1 MRLRPAAFLPCLLL
15 ATAAIAQAPVAGKG
29 AGAAAKP
36 DPVALVAQAEKQLGK
51 KDADVEAAVL
61 LLWQA
66 LDELALTPASTVR
79 DATALSARFLLQQH
93 DPREGERRK
102 THASIA
108 KQQVELATAYRLKKW
123 LDTATTRV
131 DAADRFD
138 RDAGTKER
146 AAIAAARPKDKP
158 IPAKPATAPAKAAP
172 AAPSLLQKAQAEFA
186 VGSWV
191 EADGGVRLAP
201 LTPDAATINEWV
213 SRAAHADHEVALEFR
228 PLEAGRK
235 FDVALCVGLGILPDS
250 NAYSGVRLHLAYD
263 PDGDQIGV
271 QTIQLIRGAHSALAD
286 VWHPATKSADGWRR
300 LAVRVQGESLRVFV
314 DETDYGT
321 SAAKGAVRGKV
332 GMMNG
337 MSGRTTCGLE
347 IRNLRIAP
355 LPADAPTDDELK
367 AKAAADDRDA
377 ITRLVDDGKALA
389 DKKQPEAA
397 AAKLREALARIDAMD
412 AGVLRDALR
421 SGVEPQ
427 LDKADP
433 LAPRRRKTA
442 QAIAAELVAL
452 ADQYAAADW
461 PRAAEQVVAQAA
473 AFDPVGVAARVESAR
488 AAVQQWNIAQATARA
503 AELQPPADDGAVL
516 REWFAKGRKLDTS
529 AGGFAIDGAAARV
542 DVLAPD
548 TLAAWLPHP
557 LAPKAQQAAISVRLA
572 ANDASAGLVVD
583 AVDQTNY
590 TIVVLTRRK
599 AGLQLAVFR
608 FAGRAWT
615 MLAHREAP
623 LDAWRLDGWHRLSI
637 TSNDVGITARF
648 GDAEVKVARAVLGRA
663 TGLVGLFAS
672 NSGAQPIACEVRA
685 FEVAK

>member
-1 MRLRPAAFLPCLLL
+1 MRPSLAAFLPCLLC
-15 ATAAIAQAPVAGKG
+15 ATATAQAPAAGKD
-29 AGAAAKP
+29 AGAPTKT
-36 DPVALVAQAEKQLGK
+36 DPVAMVAQAEKQLGK
-51 KDADVEAAVL
+51 KDADVEAAAL

-66 LDELALTPASTVR
+66 LDELATTPASTVR
-79 DATALSARFLLQQH
+79 DATAMSARFLLQQH
-93 DPREGERRK
+93 DPREAERRK
-102 THASIA
+102 AHASLA
-108 KQQVELATAYRLKKW
+108 KQQVELATAYRQRKW

-138 RDAGTKER
+138 RDAGVKER

-158 IPAKPATAPAKAAP
+158 TTAKPANAPAKAVP
-172 AAPSLLQKAQAEFA
+172 AAPSLLQKTQAEFV

-201 LTPDAATINEWV
+201 LTPDAGTINEWV
-213 SRAAHADHEVALEFR
+213 SRATHADHEVALEFR

-235 FDVALCVGLGILPDS
+235 FDLALCVGLGILPDS
-250 NAYSGVRLHLAYD
+250 NVYSGVRLHLAYD
-263 PDGDQIGV
+263 PDDDQIGV
-271 QTIQLIRGAHSALAD
+271 QTLQLVRGAHTQIAD
-286 VWHPATKSADGWRR
+286 VWHAASKTTDGWRR
-300 LAVRVQGESLRVFV
+300 LAVRVQGASLRVFV
-314 DETDYGT
+314 DETDYGAN
-321 SAAKGAVRGKV
+321 AAKGDVRGKV

-337 MSGRTTCGLE
+337 MAGRQTCGLE

-367 AKAAADDRDA
+367 AKSEADNRDA

-412 AGVLRDALR
+412 AGVLRDSLR
-421 SGVEPQ
+421 GGVEPQ

-442 QAIAAELVAL
+442 QTSAAELVAL
-452 ADQYAAADW
+452 ADLYAAAGW
-461 PRAAEQVVAQAA
+461 ARAAEQVVAQAA
-473 AFDPVGVAARVESAR
+473 AFDPIGTTARAATAR
-488 AAVQQWNIAQATARA
+488 AAVPQWNIAQATARA

-529 AGGFAIDGAAARV
+529 AGGFVVDGATARV
-542 DVLAPD
+542 DVIEPD
-548 TLAAWLPHP
+548 ALAAWLPQP
-557 LAPKAQQAAISVRLA
+557 LAPKAQQAALSVRLA
-572 ANDASAGLVVD
+572 ANETSAGLVVD

-590 TIVVLTRRK
+590 TIAVVTRRK
-599 AGLQLAVFR
+599 AGLQVAVYR

-615 MLAHREAP
+615 PLAHRDLP
-623 LDAWRLDGWHRLSI
+623 LDAWRLDGWHRLTV
-637 TSNDVGITARF
+637 TSNETGITARC

-672 NSGAQPIACEVRA
+672 NSSAQPVACEVRA
-685 FEVAK
+685 FAVGP

>member
-1 MRLRPAAFLPCLLL
+1 MRRRPAALLPQLLL
-15 ATAAIAQAPVAGKG
+15 AAAATAQAPAAGKD
-29 AGAAAKP
+29 AGATAKA
-36 DPVALVAQAEKQLGK
+36 DPVAMVAQAEKQLGK
-51 KDADVEAAVL
+51 KDADVEAAVM

-66 LDELALTPASTVR
+66 LDELAAAPASTVR

-102 THASIA
+102 AHASIA
-108 KQQVELATAYRLKKW
+108 KQQLDLATAYRLKKW

-131 DAADRFD
+131 DAAERFE
-138 RDAGTKER
+138 RDAGSKER

-158 IPAKPATAPAKAAP
+158 ATGKPASAPAKPAS

-186 VGSWV
+186 VGSWT
-191 EADGGVRLAP
+191 EIDGGVRLAP
-201 LTPDAATINEWV
+201 LTPDASTINEWV
-213 SRAAHADHEVALEFR
+213 SRATHADHEVALEFR

-250 NAYSGVRLHLAYD
+250 NVYSGVRLHLAYD
-263 PDGDQIGV
+263 PEGDQIGV
-271 QTIQLIRGAHSALAD
+271 QTIQLVRGAHAALAD
-286 VWHPATKSADGWRR
+286 VWHPATKTADGWRR

-314 DETDYGT
+314 DETDYGAST
-321 SAAKGAVRGKV
+321 AKGDVRGKI

-355 LPADAPTDDELK
+355 LPADAPTDAELK

-377 ITRLVDDGKALA
+377 ITRLVDEGKALA

-397 AAKLREALARIDAMD
+397 AAKLREALTRIDAMD

-433 LAPRRRKTA
+433 LSPRRRKTA
-442 QAIAAELVAL
+442 QAIATELIAL
-452 ADQYAAADW
+452 ADQYATAGWA
-461 PRAAEQVVAQAA
+461 RAAEQVVAQAA
-473 AFDPVGVAARVESAR
+473 AFDPVGTSPRADAART
-488 AAVQQWNIAQATARA
+488 AVQQWNLAQATARA
-503 AELQPPADDGAVL
+503 AELQPPSDDGAVL

-542 DVLAPD
+542 DVLEPD
-548 TLAAWLPHP
+548 ALAAWLPHP
-557 LAPKAQQAAISVRLA
+557 LAPKAQQAALSVRLA
-572 ANDASAGLVVD
+572 ANETSAGLVVD

-590 TIVVLTRRK
+590 TIAVVTRRK
-599 AGLQLAVFR
+599 AGLQLAVYR

-615 MLAHREAP
+615 TLARRDVP
-623 LDAWRLDGWHRLSI
+623 LDAWRLDGWHRLSV
-637 TSNDVGITARF
+637 TSNAVGITARM
-648 GDAEVKVARAVLGRA
+648 GDAEVKVARAVCGRA
-663 TGLVGLFAS
+663 TGLIGLFAS
-672 NSGAQPIACEVRA
+672 NSGAQPVACEVRA
-685 FEVAK
+685 FEVGT